1 MGKIL
6 KFIILILGIIS
17 NPVGLQ
23 LSKIF
28 YENKLLELNIAR
40 GNIEYSDKN
49 RYIAHAGGAIENYAY
64 SNSLEALN
72 VNWENGFKY
81 FELDIHQTADDTY
94 VAVHDWNEWKKT
106 SGYQG
111 ELPPNLEDFKQYK
124 IYRKF
129 TPLDINDINKW
140 FGSHEEAILVTDK
153 IRNPTK
159 FVNSF
164 FHQDRLMIEVFS
176 LEDLNDLN
184 MINIKSIANWDI
196 LLENYPGYESS
207 IIKGIIDND
216 IKYIAVS
223 RFRVYDSRKLFYNI
237 NKIGIKIYVYHVNY
251 EDGKDEKYVIC
262 HEFGYVFG
270 MYADKIDFT
279 KKISCN

>member
-1 MGKIL
+1 M
-6 KFIILILGIIS
+6 ILGIIS
-17 NPVGLQ
+17 NPIGLQ

-81 FELDIHQTADDTY
+81 FELDIHQTADGIY
-94 VAVHDWNEWKKT
+94 VAVHDWNDWKKT

-164 FHQDRLMIEVFS
+164 FHKDRLMMEVFS

-223 RFRVYDSRKLFYNI
+223 RFRLNDSRKLFYNI

-262 HEFGYVFG
+262 NEFGYVFG
-270 MYADKIDFT
+270 MYADKLDFT
-279 KKISCN
+279 KDISCN